1 MPVVIP
7 VIVAFASGAVAAV
20 VAGTAT
26 FAAYATVAGAV
37 LSVAGAVTG
46 NKDLSRIGA
55 FVGLAGG
62 IYNMAGGAAS
72 GAAAGIDEAA
82 TAGDYVNSADAAS
95 DAASAANSASA
106 VDTAVAATAPVASA
120 PITGV
125 AAPPTVPD
133 VSGVATP
140 AAAPT
145 SFAQQAAQ
153 QSGLATADAGATAA
167 SGVTPAQTAYGQL
180 EATTQVPSAGA
191 LADAAKS
198 YTANDLNSWWQKAM
212 DAGKGVG
219 KFVQN
224 NKELVNMAGTAL
236 TNMYGP
242 QSEALDYQ
250 KSLMERARRNINS
263 PVVLTYQK

>member
-37 LSVAGAVTG
+37 LSVAGAITH

-62 IYNMAGGAAS
+62 LYNMASGATS
-72 GAAAGIDEAA
+72 GAANIDQAA

-95 DAASAANSASA
+95 DAASAAST
-106 VDTAVAATAPVASA
+106 VDTASNAVAATAPA
-120 PITGV
+120 
-125 AAPPTVPD
+125 AAPVTGIAAPD
-133 VSGVATP
+133 VIPADVSAAAP

-153 QSGLATADAGATAA
+153 TAQQSGLATADAAPTAA
-167 SGVTPAQTAYGQL
+167 YSGPGS
-180 EATTQVPSAGA
+180 PGAGA
-191 LADAAKS
+191 GTDVVQTTTPTALDTAAKS

-219 KFVQN
+219 KFVKD